1 MDGLRDAPSLPRLE
15 ILAWCFAIYL
25 SLHLSLPN
33 LPPYLPVFRV
43 QILIQFAHQRKEK
56 KKNPT
61 RSHESIGVDRCQ
73 ESDTSFYFSLVM
85 YLSLLCFFFFVCF
98 LGENGLPPPRLN
110 PASCLFAASVSVPA
124 RPVNRVLTTK
134 HSGRVFLGRLQLK
147 PQLVDTS

>member
-43 QILIQFAHQRKEK
+43 QILIQFAHQRKK
-56 KKNPT
+56 KKKKTTNPT

-85 YLSLLCFFFFVCF
+85 YLSLLCFFFFFFGPGKTVCCPQVESCVVSLCH
-98 LGENGLPPPRLN
+98 LGVCTG
-110 PASCLFAASVSVPA
+110 PA
-124 RPVNRVLTTK
+124 R
-134 HSGRVFLGRLQLK
+134 
-147 PQLVDTS
+147 